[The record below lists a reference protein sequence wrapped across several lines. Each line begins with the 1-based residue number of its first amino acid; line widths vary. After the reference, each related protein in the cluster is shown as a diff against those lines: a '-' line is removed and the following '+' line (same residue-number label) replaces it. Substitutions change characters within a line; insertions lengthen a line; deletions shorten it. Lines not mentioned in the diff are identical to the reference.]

1 MKTLSYIKGNLLRLT
16 WICVLLL
23 STAFAQAQMKGV
35 QGLVV
40 DETNQPLPGA
50 TVYTADKKSVSIT
63 DVDGLFKLDNV
74 TPGDTLVVSYVSYK
88 TFKQVIKKSD
98 NFFRVTLLPDEA
110 MLDEVVIVGY
120 GQQKKA
126 SVVGAIAQVSTK
138 ELSQSPVSNVSNAL
152 AGRLPGMITVQ
163 RSGEPGSDMANMY
176 IRGIS
181 TFGSN
186 QSPLILVDGVDRDIR
201 MMDVSEIES
210 ISILKDASATAV
222 YGVRGANGVILI
234 TTKRGQLGKPKV
246 TLRSE
251 YAVLTGLR
259 YPEYINAAEYAG
271 LMNEARDNAGVAN
284 MAYTDEEIELFRNGS
299 SPYLY
304 PNVNW
309 VDEVLKK
316 NTTQSITNL
325 NITGGTEVVR
335 YFVNVGYT
343 TQSGLYRDNGDNAYS
358 TNSRVNRYNYRS
370 RVDVNL
376 TKDLSVELGV
386 GGIIQNR
393 NFPGKSQ
400 YCLLYTSRCV

>member
-1 MKTLSYIKGNLLRLT
+1 M
-16 WICVLLL
+16 
-23 STAFAQAQMKGV
+23 
-35 QGLVV
+35 
-40 DETNQPLPGA
+40 
-50 TVYTADKKSVSIT
+50 
-63 DVDGLFKLDNV
+63 
-74 TPGDTLVVSYVSYK
+74 VVSYVSYQ
-88 TFKQVIKKSD
+88 TFKQVIKSSD
-98 NFFRVTLLPDEA
+98 NFFRVALAPDER

-138 ELSQSPVSNVSNAL
+138 ELTQSPVSNVSNAL

-299 SPYLY
+299 SLIFI
-304 PNVNW
+304 
-309 VDEVLKK
+309 LM
-316 NTTQSITNL
+316 
-325 NITGGTEVVR
+325 
-335 YFVNVGYT
+335 
-343 TQSGLYRDNGDNAYS
+343 
-358 TNSRVNRYNYRS
+358 
-370 RVDVNL
+370 
-376 TKDLSVELGV
+376 
-386 GGIIQNR
+386 
-393 NFPGKSQ
+393 
-400 YCLLYTSRCV
+400 